1 MVEKAPLLAIELL
14 VGFGVPIAWG
24 VWQLISLRRDNR
36 RAAEQQAEADAIQT
50 AVNRVDVASGTAAS
64 PAPPVA

>member
-1 MVEKAPLLAIELL
+1 MVEKAPLLAIELV

-36 RAAEQQAEADAIQT
+36 RAADEAAARAAVSHADA
-50 AVNRVDVASGTAAS
+50 ASETAAS
-64 PAPPVA
+64 PAPPAA

>member
-1 MVEKAPLLAIELL
+1 MVEKAPLLAIEIV

-36 RAAEQQAEADAIQT
+36 KAAEEAAAKAAVSRADA
-50 AVNRVDVASGTAAS
+50 ASEMAAS
-64 PAPPVA
+64 PAPPAN